1 MEMLPTK
8 LNCEQCP
15 LQGLPYVPWQY
26 PPEYSMEMQ
35 WPVLFVGQA
44 PGGTEGI
51 TKVPFTGS
59 AGKMFWRLLKE
70 AGLNKKQLCITN
82 LVSCPPPGDRLP
94 TKFEIDLCSSRLKEE
109 ILFLRPELIIALGGQ
124 ALEALTGEKGVQKLR
139 GTYFPLATQW
149 EFSCPVLTCLH
160 PSFVMRQR
168 QFIPGAIKDLTQVQ
182 TFFLQGI
189 VKEEKPHFILEPS
202 ISELQ
207 DYLSRSQE
215 YTAFDLETTG
225 LNPRKDKTLG
235 ISFCNS
241 PMSAIGCS
249 LSENDPRREVI
260 ATFLQDKKT
269 LKCAQ
274 NGLFDLAF
282 LSQRGIEVEGLSFDT
297 HVAEKLLAS
306 DLPAD
311 LQTLRHKYTNI
322 GVYKPSYKVMQ
333 TQDQDKTLS
342 ICCMDSLTTWRT
354 MQEQKKELTLKEENL
369 MKTLLLPL
377 IPCLNYMERRGVL
390 VDTDTLAGLYGQMY
404 PLKVLLEKEFEP
416 LGINPGSPPQICK
429 YFNLADSE
437 SKTLVYNIRRHHP
450 ESLWFQKILDFR
462 GYQKAMGTYLKG
474 LYNRLEEGRVH
485 TKFKFGTCTGRLTS
499 EDPNLQNVPKSLRSI
514 YIPDSSEYLFLSLD
528 FKQLEL
534 RVLALVA
541 GITSLLNALSSG
553 RDPHEELRKI
563 IYGGEETGNQRSIT
577 KATLFGTA
585 YGRSP
590 RSIGLQFGISDAEA
604 KRWQVACIYKYPEVG
619 QYRDKIQKD
628 LETKG
633 FVETPFG
640 RRRYNLNTR
649 QGYNAPIQGTAGDIN
664 NKTLLKLYKKGFD
677 VRLTIH
683 DENVI
688 QITKNHWKEEVSEA
702 IKLVEAP
709 FDELDNYSFPVKA
722 SIGPNW
728 GELKEVKV

>member
-15 LQGLPYVPWQY
+15 LKGLSYVPWQY
-26 PPEYSMEMQ
+26 PPEYGMEIQ

-70 AGLNKKQLCITN
+70 AGLNKKQLCITH
-82 LVSCPPPGDRLP
+82 LVSCPPPRDRLP

-189 VKEEKPHFILEPS
+189 VEEEKPHFLLEPS

-269 LKCAQ
+269 LKCTQ

-333 TQDQDKTLS
+333 SLVQDKTLS
-342 ICCMDSLTTWRT
+342 I
-354 MQEQKKELTLKEENL
+354 
-369 MKTLLLPL
+369 
-377 IPCLNYMERRGVL
+377 
-390 VDTDTLAGLYGQMY
+390 
-404 PLKVLLEKEFEP
+404 
-416 LGINPGSPPQICK
+416 
-429 YFNLADSE
+429 
-437 SKTLVYNIRRHHP
+437 
-450 ESLWFQKILDFR
+450 
-462 GYQKAMGTYLKG
+462 
-474 LYNRLEEGRVH
+474 
-485 TKFKFGTCTGRLTS
+485 
-499 EDPNLQNVPKSLRSI
+499 
-514 YIPDSSEYLFLSLD
+514 
-528 FKQLEL
+528 
-534 RVLALVA
+534 
-541 GITSLLNALSSG
+541 
-553 RDPHEELRKI
+553 
-563 IYGGEETGNQRSIT
+563 
-577 KATLFGTA
+577 
-585 YGRSP
+585 
-590 RSIGLQFGISDAEA
+590 
-604 KRWQVACIYKYPEVG
+604 
-619 QYRDKIQKD
+619 
-628 LETKG
+628 
-633 FVETPFG
+633 
-640 RRRYNLNTR
+640 
-649 QGYNAPIQGTAGDIN
+649 
-664 NKTLLKLYKKGFD
+664 
-677 VRLTIH
+677 
-683 DENVI
+683 
-688 QITKNHWKEEVSEA
+688 
-702 IKLVEAP
+702 
-709 FDELDNYSFPVKA
+709 
-722 SIGPNW
+722 
-728 GELKEVKV
+728 